1 MHVYEAL
8 SHVSWIIFNVFMDF
22 KRLKNEELLLIGQPS
37 ASEFLQ
43 ELTDLV
49 ECHFVFLINDDFI
62 E

>member
-1 MHVYEAL
+1 
-8 SHVSWIIFNVFMDF
+8 MDF
-22 KRLKNEELLLIGQPS
+22 KRLKNEELLLIGQPR